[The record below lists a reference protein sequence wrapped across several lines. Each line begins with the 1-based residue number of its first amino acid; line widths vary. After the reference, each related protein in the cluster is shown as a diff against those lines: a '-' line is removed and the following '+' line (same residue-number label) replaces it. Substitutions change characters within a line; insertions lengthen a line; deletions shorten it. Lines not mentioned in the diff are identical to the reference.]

1 MTLEVKPW
9 NELSRKEINDI
20 FSLRS
25 EVFIV
30 EQKCAYQDVDGKD
43 KQADHVMLHI
53 DNELVG
59 YTRVFPENTYFKE
72 ASFGRAVVK
81 KNHRGEGYGH
91 SLVDKSLEHLKSKKQ
106 SPIKISAQSY
116 LKEFYAS
123 HGFTAKGE
131 EYMEDGIPHTAMY
144 LNPWEKNIV
153 KFAKI
158 HFLQC
163 LESSTNQIKT
173 GSLFVSLAWF
183 LSEKTILIINMEVHG
198 KNKNYSK
205 LSNPQSKQ

>member
-9 NELSRKEINDI
+9 NELTRKEINDI

-30 EQKCAYQDVDGKD
+30 EQECAYQDVDGKD
-43 KQADHVMLHI
+43 KQADHIMLHV

-59 YTRVFPENTYFKE
+59 YTRVFSENTYFKE

-91 SLVDKSLEHLKSKKQ
+91 LLVDKSLEHLKSKKQ

-123 HGFTAKGE
+123 HGFIAKGD

-144 LNPWEKNIV
+144 LD
-153 KFAKI
+153 
-158 HFLQC
+158 L
-163 LESSTNQIKT
+163 
-173 GSLFVSLAWF
+173 
-183 LSEKTILIINMEVHG
+183 
-198 KNKNYSK
+198 
-205 LSNPQSKQ
+205 

>member
-1 MTLEVKPW
+1 MILEVKPW

-30 EQKCAYQDVDGKD
+30 EQECAYQDVDGKD
-43 KQADHVMLHI
+43 EQADHVMLYI

-59 YTRVFPENTYFKE
+59 YTRVFPENTYFTE

-91 SLVDKSLEHLKSKKQ
+91 LLVDKSLEHLKSKKQ

-123 HGFTAKGE
+123 HGFLAKGD

-144 LNPWEKNIV
+144 LD
-153 KFAKI
+153 
-158 HFLQC
+158 
-163 LESSTNQIKT
+163 S
-173 GSLFVSLAWF
+173 
-183 LSEKTILIINMEVHG
+183 
-198 KNKNYSK
+198 
-205 LSNPQSKQ
+205 